1 MGANFGLNIE
11 RYTNNKMN
19 IVILIDYNEHRK
31 NLWNGETIRTG
42 GVGVSGTEQSFVL
55 IGEEFAKFANV
66 VIISPTCIPNSSY
79 KGVSYNSIDFLKDN
93 TDNIDILIL
102 QSDNRYFIQYSW
114 LKLKKLIF
122 WYHSQRFIPVEIIQ
136 LFSRSYPNCEIFCN
150 TMTNY
155 GESFMKYSTPYLS
168 VYLNNIF
175 KIGNPLMIDMI
186 RNNNNK
192 EKNLFIFH
200 AGFDRGGHITCEVF
214 RRLNLDN
221 KKLYVCGYDTLR
233 NVSYNDNNIEYLK
246 SIDKSLLFN
255 ILSKTEYFIYPL
267 VASNNI
273 TNGNPPNFVHKDTF
287 GCVIAEALAHE
298 VIVITYPIG
307 AVKEIYGDHLI
318 YLPFLGNANIQ
329 SLNSFEMTFD
339 ETLNSEEAISTIVKT
354 VEFLESN
361 PNFKE
366 NIKKRG
372 REFILSKYSPEA
384 LAKQWIPYLKI

>member
-1 MGANFGLNIE
+1 
-11 RYTNNKMN
+11 MN

-66 VIISPTCIPNSSY
+66 TIISSTCIPNTIY

-93 TDNIDILIL
+93 TNDIDILIL

-122 WYHSQRFIPVEIIQ
+122 WYHSQRVIPVEVLQ
-136 LFSRSYPNCEIFCN
+136 LFSRSYPDCEIYCN

-155 GESFMKYSTPYLS
+155 GESFMKYATPYLS

-175 KIGNPLMIDMI
+175 KVGNPLMIDMI
-186 RNNNNK
+186 HNNNNNNNNNNK
-192 EKNLFIFH
+192 EKHSFVFH

-214 RRLNLDN
+214 KRLNLDN

-233 NVSYNDNNIEYLK
+233 NVAYNDNIEFLN

-267 VASNNI
+267 VAPNNI
-273 TNGNPPNFVHKDTF
+273 TNGNPPNLVHKDTF
-287 GCVIAEALAHE
+287 GCVIAEALAHN
-298 VIVITYPIG
+298 VIVLTYPVG

-318 YLPFLGNANIQ
+318 YLPFPSNANIN

-339 ETLNSEEAISTIVKT
+339 ETLNSEEAITTIIKM
-354 VEFLESN
+354 VEFLEAR
-361 PNFKE
+361 PELKE
-366 NIKKRG
+366 IVKKRG
-372 REFILSKYSPEA
+372 RELILSKYTPEY
-384 LAKQWIPYLKI
+384 LANQWIPHLEY